1 MFLIFL
7 IVLLLAGCSTNE
19 PTPTLQHAS
28 PIHRDKVVEL
38 LNEKYDTSVTF
49 SDDFNNAVNF
59 AEIYWQ
65 KYSWSNFEKTLISPK
80 RLLDLRERTLSDLK
94 SLERNNIS
102 CDVIKALLSIRLV
115 SISGTLASSVVVD
128 DWDAAIGIHEYL
140 IAASQVL
147 KTKSFHDDC
156 NNHLYDPL
164 LYKGIL
170 AFCTDAKIFQNC
182 PFVLIQV
189 WMSIVFS
196 ANSRVIIYINIDY
209 GPGMHLSW
217 KTVSAYVD
225 FLDLVVSCNDPARR
239 SAMIEPFKQST
250 EILIR
255 LIQNPEQYLS
265 TKGILGKHI
274 GHVTEELKHVMLP
287 TKC

>member
-1 MFLIFL
+1 MCLIYPV
-7 IVLLLAGCSTNE
+7 VLLLAGCNNNDPNSS
-19 PTPTLQHAS
+19 PLHPQ

-38 LNEKYDTSVTF
+38 LNEKFDTSVTF
-49 SDDFNNAVNF
+49 SDDFNNAVKF
-59 AEIYWQ
+59 AELYWQ

-80 RLLDLRERTLSDLK
+80 RLLDLRERTLIDLK

-102 CDVIKALLSIRLV
+102 CEVIKTLLSIRLV

-128 DWDAAIGIHEYL
+128 DWDAAIGFHDYL
-140 IAASQVL
+140 TAASNL
-147 KTKSFHDDC
+147 LMSKSFRDDG
-156 NNHLYDPL
+156 NNHLYDL
-164 LYKGIL
+164 SLYKGIL
-170 AFCTDAKIFQNC
+170 AFCTDAKIFKNC

-196 ANSRVIIYINIDY
+196 ANLRVIIVINVDDE
-209 GPGMHLSW
+209 PGMHLSW
-217 KTVSAYVD
+217 KTVSAYVQ
-225 FLDLVVSCNDPARR
+225 FLDLVVSCDNPARR
-239 SAMIEPFKQST
+239 SAMIEPFKRST

-255 LIQNPEQYLS
+255 LIQNPQKSLS

-274 GHVTEELKHVMLP
+274 GLVTEELKHVMLP